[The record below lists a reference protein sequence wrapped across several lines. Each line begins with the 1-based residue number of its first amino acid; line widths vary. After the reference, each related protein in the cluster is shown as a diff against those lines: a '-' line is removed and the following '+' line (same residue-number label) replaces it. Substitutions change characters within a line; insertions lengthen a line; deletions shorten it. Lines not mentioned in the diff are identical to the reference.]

1 MLSPEELQKL
11 QDAKIGETF
20 GETPVSPTTSQYKS
34 LSEELGADP
43 VVTAAQEKNKTFV
56 DKAVD
61 VAKNVGSAIISSE
74 KNFGESMA
82 AAATNILPED
92 WTGVAQMKEANAAR
106 QKTIDSAIIGMGK
119 AKAEGK
125 TDVLGMYKKILSDTL
140 NTPINTMEDLYPA
153 IKKSNLQVAGEAG
166 GVLLDILSAGSYGTA
181 AKGATTGNLLTSAA
195 NKTAINVAEQ
205 QTIKNIAAQTGKTI
219 AQVTAEEAMKK
230 VVPTVGGAAVKVI
243 AKETGKRMAVGAGTG
258 YAYDVS
264 NNLQEGKTGLDAATP
279 GMGTILGGTIP
290 ALVGVYKGTKAVTKT
305 LAPKF
310 INSLIKP
317 KTADFSY
324 GKDPGKVVSELGIT
338 GNNLDDFGK
347 KVTQVRQD
355 LGAMLSSS
363 YQHATDQG
371 IKVDL
376 TDEVNSLDQAM
387 AEAAKGGKSNQGVVT
402 ALQNAKD
409 ALLFDHTIDA
419 NGVIT
424 KTGTTP
430 KDLSSLTPNQAF
442 DLKKL
447 VSDQTKFTGNP
458 SDDKTVNMALKKVF
472 GGIKDK
478 LNDSVSGVSPEIV
491 DLNEKYG
498 SLLSAEIAIANREAI
513 LKKSNMISF
522 PVKTGAA
529 AAAGIMAAFTG
540 GASVVLTLLAGLG
553 AAGVEKTLEST
564 AVRTRMA
571 KFLGSTSP
579 SVLSKFFIE
588 NPGIKDAIYRAIP
601 KAASLID
608 KSN

>member
-20 GETPVSPTTSQYKS
+20 GETPVSSTPSPYKS

-43 VVTAAQEKNKTFV
+43 TVVATQEKNKSFL
-56 DKAVD
+56 DKTID
-61 VAKNVGSAIISSE
+61 VAKNVGGAIISSE
-74 KNFGESMA
+74 KNFADSMS
-82 AAATNILPED
+82 AAATNVLPED

-106 QKTIDSAIIGMGK
+106 QKTIDNAIIGMGK
-119 AKAEGK
+119 ARAAGK
-125 TDVLGMYKKILSDTL
+125 DDSNFRKILSDTL
-140 NTPINTMEDLYPA
+140 NTPITTIEDLYPA
-153 IKKSNLQVAGEAG
+153 VKKSNLEVAGEAG

-181 AKGATTGNLLTSAA
+181 AKGAKTGELLTSAA
-195 NKTAINVAEQ
+195 NKTAINMAEQ
-205 QTIKNIAAQTGKTI
+205 QTIKDIATRTGKTI

-230 VVPTVGGAAVKVI
+230 VVPTVGGAAVKAI
-243 AKETGKRMAVGAGTG
+243 AKETGQRMAVGAGTG

-264 NNLQEGKTGLDAATP
+264 NNLQEGKTGIDAAKP
-279 GMGTILGGTIP
+279 GMGTLLGGTIP

-310 INSLIKP
+310 VNSLIKP

-338 GNNLDDFGK
+338 GNNLDDFGN
-347 KVTQVRQD
+347 KVTQVRKD
-355 LGAMLSSS
+355 IGTMLSGS

-371 IKVDL
+371 IKIDL

-387 AEAAKGGKSNQGVVT
+387 VEAAKGGKSNQGVVT

-430 KDLSSLTPNQAF
+430 KNISALTPNEAF

-472 GGIKDK
+472 GGVKDK
-478 LNDSVSGVSPEIV
+478 LNNAVSGVSPEIV

-513 LKKSNMISF
+513 LKKSNMVSF

-540 GASVVLTLLAGLG
+540 GASVLLTVLAGLG

-579 SVLSKFFIE
+579 SVLTKFFTE
-588 NPGIKDAIYRAIP
+588 NPGIKEAIYRAIP
-601 KAASLID
+601 KEASLID

>member
-1 MLSPEELQKL
+1 MLTPEELQKL
-11 QDAKIGETF
+11 QDSKIGESFSNTQVSS
-20 GETPVSPTTSQYKS
+20 TPSPYKS
-34 LSEELGADP
+34 LSDELSSDP
-43 VVTAAQEKNKTFV
+43 SVVATQDKNKSFL
-56 DKAVD
+56 DKTIN
-61 VAKNVGSAIISSE
+61 VAKKVGGAIASSE
-74 KNFGESMA
+74 VAFGNDLSGA
-82 AAATNILPED
+82 AAAILPD
-92 WTGVAQMKEANAAR
+92 SITGQKALNDAQ
-106 QKTIDSAIIGMGK
+106 K
-119 AKAEGK
+119 AKE
-125 TDVLGMYKKILSDTL
+125 DSLSIQLKGLQKAQSTGQDTSKWL
-140 NTPINTMEDLYPA
+140 KMISETTGHQIPTLADLYPA
-153 IKKSNLQVAGEAG
+153 TKKSGLQVAGDSA

-181 AKGATTGNLLTSAA
+181 AKGATTGSLLTSVA
-195 NKTAINVAEQ
+195 NKTALDVAGQ
-205 QTIKNIAAQTGKTI
+205 QTIKDIAAQTGKTI

-230 VVPTVGGAAVKVI
+230 VVPTVGGAAVKAI
-243 AKETGKRMAVGAGTG
+243 AKETGQRMVTGASTG

-264 NNLQEGKTGLDAATP
+264 NNLQEGKTGIDAVKP
-279 GMGTILGGTIP
+279 GMGTLIGTTLP
-290 ALVGVYKGTKAVTKT
+290 ALVGIYKGTKAVTKT

-338 GNNLDDFGK
+338 GNNLEDFGN

-355 LGAMLSSS
+355 LGAMLSPS

-371 IKVDL
+371 IKIDL

-387 AEAAKGGKSNQGVVT
+387 VNAAKGGKSNQSVVT

-424 KTGTTP
+424 KTGTIP
-430 KDLSSLTPNQAF
+430 KDISSLTPNEAF

-478 LNDSVSGVSPEIV
+478 LNSSVSGVSPEII

-498 SLLSAEIAIANREAI
+498 SLLSAEIAIANRDAI

-540 GASVVLTLLAGLG
+540 GASVLLTLLAGLG

-571 KFLGSTSP
+571 KFLGNTSP
-579 SVLSKFFIE
+579 SVLTKFFTE
-588 NPGIKDAIYRAIP
+588 NPGIKEAIYRAIP
-601 KAASLID
+601 KASSLIG
-608 KSN
+608 K